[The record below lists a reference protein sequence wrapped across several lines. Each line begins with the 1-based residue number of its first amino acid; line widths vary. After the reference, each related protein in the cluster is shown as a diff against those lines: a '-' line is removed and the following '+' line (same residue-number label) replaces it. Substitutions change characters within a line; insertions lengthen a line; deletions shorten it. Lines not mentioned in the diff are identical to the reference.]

1 MLIHSKELYSFAPV
15 TAVFWKNSS
24 AIYLASH
31 QFLEIEMC
39 CRESS
44 ILTKCWQ
51 DPTCQT
57 HFLSGY
63 QSGLLTVHLLDCLV
77 PESLPW
83 SNAHE
88 PPLSSGCPGSP
99 ACPGWV
105 LCTLFHA
112 VVRGLVLF
120 HLTKKKK
127 LLKMETLLTITNCLS
142 VHCSKVCI
150 VLTSRRIT

>member
-83 SNAHE
+83 SNAHWTPSE
-88 PPLSSGCPGSP
+88 LWVPRIPRLPWVSTLHSFSCSGQRLGTLSFNKEEKIIKDGNFTHNYKLPFC
-99 ACPGWV
+99 A
-105 LCTLFHA
+105 LF
-112 VVRGLVLF
+112 
-120 HLTKKKK
+120 
-127 LLKMETLLTITNCLS
+127 
-142 VHCSKVCI
+142 
-150 VLTSRRIT
+150 